1 VGRGHRGHGNGE
13 SDEKVISVKSRRK
26 ARELALQALYG
37 IEITGE
43 PCAKVLE
50 DIKREDP
57 QAEEVWEY
65 ASRLV
70 LAVDSKLR
78 ELDALIK
85 QQCDNWDLARVALL
99 DKNILR
105 MAITEILFF
114 DDIPPKVSI
123 DEAIE
128 LAKKFSTEK
137 SGIFINGILDP
148 IAFKNK
154 QKKVE
159 A

>member
-1 VGRGHRGHGNGE
+1 M
-13 SDEKVISVKSRRK
+13 KSRRK
-26 ARELALQALYG
+26 ARELALQALYSV
-37 IEITGE
+37 EVAGE
-43 PCAKVLE
+43 TCEKVLS
-50 DIKREDP
+50 DIK
-57 QAEEVWEY
+57 AEAAPADEVWEY
-65 ASRLV
+65 TSRL
-70 LAVDSKLR
+70 ARAACDKR
-78 ELDALIK
+78 AELDGLIR

-154 QKKVE
+154 QKKVD

>member
-1 VGRGHRGHGNGE
+1 
-13 SDEKVISVKSRRK
+13 VKSRRK

-37 IEITGE
+37 IEITCE
-43 PCAKVLE
+43 PCTKVLE
-50 DIKREDP
+50 DIKREDA
-57 QAEEVWEY
+57 QADEVWEY

-70 LAVDSKLR
+70 LAVHSKLG

>member
-1 VGRGHRGHGNGE
+1 
-13 SDEKVISVKSRRK
+13 VKSRRK
-26 ARELALQALYG
+26 ARELALQALYSM
-37 IEITGE
+37 EVTGE
-43 PCAKVLE
+43 ACAKVLE
-50 DIKREDP
+50 DVKRENSP
-57 QAEEVWEY
+57 EEEVWEY
-65 ASRLV
+65 SSRLV
-70 LAVDSKLR
+70 LAAHEKQK
-78 ELDALIK
+78 ELDELINR
-85 QQCDNWDLARVALL
+85 QCDNWDLARVALL

-154 QKKVE
+154 QKKAGE
-159 A
+159 

>member
-1 VGRGHRGHGNGE
+1 M
-13 SDEKVISVKSRRK
+13 KSRRK
-26 ARELALQALYG
+26 AREFALQVLYSM
-37 IEITGE
+37 EITGE
-43 PCAKVLE
+43 DCNKVLDDVKKE
-50 DIKREDP
+50 NNP
-57 QAEEVWEY
+57 AEEVWEY
-65 ASRLV
+65 TVRVARTASEKQGEI
-70 LAVDSKLR
+70 D
-78 ELDALIK
+78 ELIR
-85 QQCDNWDLARVALL
+85 QQCDNWALTRVALL

-148 IAFKNK
+148 IAFKRK
-154 QKKVE
+154 AKVE
-159 A
+159 V